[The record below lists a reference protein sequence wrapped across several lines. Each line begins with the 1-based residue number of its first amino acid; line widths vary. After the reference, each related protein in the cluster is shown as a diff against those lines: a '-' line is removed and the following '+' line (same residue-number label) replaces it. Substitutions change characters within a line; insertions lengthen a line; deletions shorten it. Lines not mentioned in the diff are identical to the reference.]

1 MDKAKKFL
9 ARRKANAENRLATIA
24 QFQADAKDELI
35 DMRDLIR
42 QVEETVTSIKDV
54 INANTGQH

>member
-1 MDKAKKFL
+1 MDRAKRFL
-9 ARRKANAENRLATIA
+9 AGRKKRAESHLATIA

-54 INANTGQH
+54 IDANTGQN

>member
-1 MDKAKKFL
+1 MDRTKKFL
-9 ARRKANAENRLATIA
+9 AGRKKRAESRLATIA

-54 INANTGQH
+54 IDANTGQN